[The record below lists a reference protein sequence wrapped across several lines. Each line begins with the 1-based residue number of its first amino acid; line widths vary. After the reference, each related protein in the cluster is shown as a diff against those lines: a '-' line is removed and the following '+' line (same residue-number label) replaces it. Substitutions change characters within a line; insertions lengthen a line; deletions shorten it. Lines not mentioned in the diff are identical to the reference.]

1 MQEVIQALYPPRPTA
16 SRRRVRRSGSSLSDG
31 NSGAAGITSGIASL
45 SVSESYSPAIRP
57 SASATSSSFSTSPK
71 RKGTTSRFSELLL
84 EHGER
89 HLNDWAV
96 CASSSFMNSNGNH
109 RCQSM
114 KQMEGRLRLC
124 SQSVVFEPRQISRG
138 IVRIPFRFM
147 MACPFIGE
155 GGATSSSLGSS
166 NHNNATL
173 GGGLEIG
180 GFAKGTD
187 TKSNTNAVIVRCDRH
202 VIMKANNVIGPYEHI
217 QTPVEFRFAFQHS
230 SPASMISAARTIFDA
245 EKSSK
250 KSVSVSFA
258 PNVAIGKY
266 PNVDGSY
273 NSMPSAAKYSS
284 DTTQSIDRPFDTSNF
299 LHVHER
305 PLTSNLRCSIKTPLL
320 EKKGCAIV
328 TNWGIY
334 FQSSGSAGMSG
345 AIAQVWSIRDMRAV
359 ARRYDGLKD
368 WGLEVYFANHEGGNE
383 PKSSYYSVLLIFEST
398 EVREHVI
405 SLLISEH
412 DNVAPLPLPCYTDR
426 SFVESA
432 MELWLAGKLDNFE
445 YLLVLNAAAGRT
457 FHDLSRYP
465 VFPWVLSSY
474 GERNDDDF
482 EDDLSITLLDLN
494 DKNNYR
500 DLSQPIG
507 ALNEERFEDFRKR
520 YESMVKQQNPQSS
533 QPETQ
538 PHHLHDVPFMYGT
551 HYSAPGYVLY
561 FLLRIMPEHMLCLQ
575 AGKFDVP
582 DRLFHSINATYNSVL
597 VNPADVKELIPE
609 MFDPDCYDF
618 LINSM
623 GLQLGNL
630 HTGER
635 VNDVLLPSWAKSAK
649 DFLQQNRAALE
660 SDYCT
665 RHLPKWIDLIFGVK
679 SRGSRAKDAKNLFH
693 PMSYLGPM
701 ELNSMNSDD
710 DKKRAE
716 LQASEFGI
724 VPDQLL
730 CREHPSK
737 SNSWESVEGVVMSD
751 RLRDSYRS
759 GGGRM
764 PSNQQPSRALPRVVV
779 DDMVGIKTPA
789 PNLRR

>member
-1 MQEVIQALYPPRPTA
+1 
-16 SRRRVRRSGSSLSDG
+16 
-31 NSGAAGITSGIASL
+31 
-45 SVSESYSPAIRP
+45 
-57 SASATSSSFSTSPK
+57 
-71 RKGTTSRFSELLL
+71 
-84 EHGER
+84 
-89 HLNDWAV
+89 
-96 CASSSFMNSNGNH
+96 
-109 RCQSM
+109 M

-155 GGATSSSLGSS
+155 GGATSSSL
-166 NHNNATL
+166 
-173 GGGLEIG
+173 
-180 GFAKGTD
+180 D
-187 TKSNTNAVIVRCDRH
+187 TKSNTTVVIVRCDRH
-202 VIMKANNVIGPYEHI
+202 VIIKANNVIGPYEHI

-250 KSVSVSFA
+250 KSASV
-258 PNVAIGKY
+258 
-266 PNVDGSY
+266 
-273 NSMPSAAKYSS
+273 SS

-345 AIAQVWSIRDMRAV
+345 AISQVWSMKDMRAV

-412 DNVAPLPLPCYTDR
+412 DNVASLPLPCYTDR

-482 EDDLSITLLDLN
+482 EDDSSIILLDLN

-520 YESMVKQQNPQSS
+520 YESM
-533 QPETQ
+533 
-538 PHHLHDVPFMYGT
+538 PHHLHDVPFIYGT

-710 DKKRAE
+710 NKKRAE